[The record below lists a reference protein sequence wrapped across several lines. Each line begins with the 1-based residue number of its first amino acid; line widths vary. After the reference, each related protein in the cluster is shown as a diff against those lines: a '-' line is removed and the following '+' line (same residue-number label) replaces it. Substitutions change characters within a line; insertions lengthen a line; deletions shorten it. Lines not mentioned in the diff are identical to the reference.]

1 MNEIL
6 FICIC
11 LLKVELLSNHFSN
24 HCSYIIVSHCVG
36 HLLLLINI
44 FEKCDST
51 CSLMIL
57 ISKLHFH
64 AKSIR
69 YFRNGRYKL
78 VTFLMI
84 IQWTQSN
91 WHKESFRVINLQLS
105 TFWKKIIQNFDIF
118 SYLWHFLADYYI
130 LSRKLRIYE
139 RENEEIDGGT
149 YNWTGYLH
157 YNQNI
162 LYASG

>member
-11 LLKVELLSNHFSN
+11 LLKVELLWNHFSN
-24 HCSYIIVSHCVG
+24 HCSHIIVPHCVG

-44 FEKCDST
+44 FEKCDSI

-69 YFRNGRYKL
+69 YFSNGRCKL
-78 VTFLMI
+78 VTFWMI
-84 IQWTQSN
+84 IQWKRNN
-91 WHKESFRVINLQLS
+91 WHNKSFRVRTTN
-105 TFWKKIIQNFDIF
+105 TIIK
-118 SYLWHFLADYYI
+118 FLEKNYI
-130 LSRKLRIYE
+130 ELRLFFLTYSISWQIIIYSL
-139 RENEEIDGGT
+139 EN
-149 YNWTGYLH
+149 
-157 YNQNI
+157 
-162 LYASG
+162 